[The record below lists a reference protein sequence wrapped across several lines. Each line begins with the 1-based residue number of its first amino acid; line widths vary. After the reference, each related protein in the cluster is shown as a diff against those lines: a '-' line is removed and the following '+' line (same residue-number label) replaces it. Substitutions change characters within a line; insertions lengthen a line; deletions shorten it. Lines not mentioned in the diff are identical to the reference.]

1 MAKATSKAAAPR
13 PASSKQASS
22 KQLNGCNGL
31 LLASMEPPAAL
42 EEEFQ
47 DWYDNEH
54 VPERTA
60 IDGVLSGVRLVCVE
74 GWPRYVAL
82 YDLTALDVLDGP
94 GYRAV
99 SGDNFSPW
107 SKRIL
112 AKVRGQY
119 RAAAH
124 QVYPGRAVTGRF
136 ASMTLLRYRNLPA
149 SREAEL
155 VKAALNAAEA
165 KDGRQAGAVRVWRV
179 EAHGQLDYLVTI
191 EWSHG
196 PAVAAQLVPPP
207 AFSASLDL
215 VNTYVPYWKHG
226 HLPGVYK

>member
-1 MAKATSKAAAPR
+1 
-13 PASSKQASS
+13 
-22 KQLNGCNGL
+22 
-31 LLASMEPPAAL
+31 MEPPAAL

-47 DWYDNEH
+47 DWYDTEH

-124 QVYPGRAVTGRF
+124 QVHPGRAVTGRF
-136 ASMTLLRYRNLPA
+136 ASMTLLRYRNLPPA
-149 SREAEL
+149 REAEL
-155 VKAALNAAEA
+155 VKASLVAAAA

-179 EAHGQLDYLVTI
+179 QAHGQLDYLVTI

-196 PAVAAQLVPPP
+196 PAVAAQMVPPP

>member
-1 MAKATSKAAAPR
+1 MKKTTTAR
-13 PASSKQASS
+13 PEKPY
-22 KQLNGCNGL
+22 GL
-31 LLASMEPPAAL
+31 LLASMEPPADL

-54 VPERTA
+54 VPERTR

-82 YDLTALDVLDGP
+82 YDMTSIDVLDGA

-119 RAAAH
+119 RAAAI
-124 QVYPGRAVTGRF
+124 QVFPGEAVTGRF
-136 ASMTLLRYRNLPA
+136 ASMTLLRYRDIDSPA
-149 SREAEL
+149 QEKKL
-155 VKAALNAAEA
+155 VQAAQAATVCNRRQTGA
-165 KDGRQAGAVRVWRV
+165 ARVFRVGKDSHGQANYLVMIEW
-179 EAHGQLDYLVTI
+179 AHGP
-191 EWSHG
+191 G
-196 PAVAAQLVPPP
+196 VAAQFVPPA
-207 AFSASLDL
+207 AFSSSLDL

-226 HLPGVYK
+226 HLPGVYSK

>member
-1 MAKATSKAAAPR
+1 MNKP
-13 PASSKQASS
+13 P
-22 KQLNGCNGL
+22 NGL
-31 LLASMEPPAAL
+31 LLASMEPPAGL

-54 VPERTA
+54 VPERVG

-82 YDLTALDVLDGP
+82 YDLTSLDVLDGP

-112 AKVRGQY
+112 SKVRGQY
-119 RAAAH
+119 RAAAV
-124 QVYPGRAVTGRF
+124 QVHPGNAVTGQF
-136 ASMTLLRYRNLPA
+136 ASMSMLRYRSVA
-149 SREAEL
+149 REREAEL
-155 VKAALNAAEA
+155 VEAALAAA
-165 KDGRQAGAVRVWRV
+165 SPRTGRQAGAVRVWRV
-179 EAHGQLDYLVTI
+179 QEHGHLDYLVMI
-191 EWSHG
+191 EWSDG
-196 PAVAAQLVPPP
+196 PGVASQVVPPP
-207 AFSASLDL
+207 AFAQALDL

-226 HLPGVYK
+226 HLPGVYSKA